1 MCIAIL
7 FQSSCDV
14 INLEINLV
22 FLTKLFFLHDQKVK
36 TAYTQGVWS
45 IFKTSES
52 GISWHDTAA
61 YMALWKANFSSARN
75 WGEGLVL
82 LLRLLQFNLVRM
94 PLAPQSV
101 NFKVPLNSS
110 RTSELFA
117 LITSLAMFEIWL
129 LLMNR
134 PACLVPIAISLT
146 FRIRW
151 LSKIFSVLTFFR
163 TTSPSQPPLNL
174 LFQVFT
180 DVLIKLWL
188 GYFKENFLLA
198 EEVPNIDAFFPTS
211 LSTSLWICFWSCLGR
226 LCDILSRLP

>member
-1 MCIAIL
+1 
-7 FQSSCDV
+7 
-14 INLEINLV
+14 
-22 FLTKLFFLHDQKVK
+22 
-36 TAYTQGVWS
+36 
-45 IFKTSES
+45 
-52 GISWHDTAA
+52 
-61 YMALWKANFSSARN
+61 MALWKANFSSARN

-82 LLRLLQFNLVRM
+82 PLRLMRFNLVRM
-94 PLAPQSV
+94 PLAPRSV
-101 NFKVPLNSS
+101 NFKVPLNSF
-110 RTSELFA
+110 RISELFA